1 MTHKTKEVYVVYP
14 MRNGLYG
21 EGFVKVFSSFDKAK
35 KFVKSIEIE
44 KTDECDDDCMWFVSY
59 QFPYDRL
66 FIEKIFIDE
75 E

>member
-35 KFVKSIEIE
+35 KFVKSIEI
-44 KTDECDDDCMWFVSY
+44 DDDCMWFVSY